1 VRGEVLERY
10 DDRHS
15 GRAVD
20 ESGYWYP
27 QNDPEPLYVAVSNS
41 SGDPAVVVHDDPAAA
56 NMETWTEWVIPLQ
69 TFADQGIDLTNV
81 DKLVIYM
88 ENLAI

>member
-1 VRGEVLERY
+1 
-10 DDRHS
+10 
-15 GRAVD
+15 
-20 ESGYWYP
+20 
-27 QNDPEPLYVAVSNS
+27 VAVSNS